1 MSLKAH
7 CPECGKPV
15 LDTVQ
20 GVAVD
25 TGERDAAADALRSYG
40 KSFLYGV
47 PLGLYAV
54 GCIGPPV
61 ALVSLMGSVQR
72 LIALRNAAGALPKE
86 ALASSRAFGR
96 ARTAC
101 IAELALGVPA
111 LLVLATSA
119 AGVLGADAGR
129 FVALLLSSLWF
140 GTMALGMIAGWL
152 VLDTAVARLSLPV
165 KRRTIVPVV
174 VLGLVPLMLVADVV
188 VAANLPWGTAVS
200 APARIVAA
208 LAWAAASGML
218 AFDGSAAGDEVAGG
232 ARRRPALTT
241 PEDEPAEPR
250 PRARPR
256 TPDDDAP
263 IPID

>member
-40 KSFLYGV
+40 KSFLYGL
-47 PLGLYAV
+47 PLGFHAV

-61 ALVSLMGSVQR
+61 ALVSLLGSVQR
-72 LIALRNAAGALPKE
+72 LIALRNAANALPKD

-101 IAELALGVPA
+101 IAELALGGPA
-111 LLVLATSA
+111 LLVLATPA
-119 AGVLGADAGR
+119 AALLGAGPGR
-129 FVALLLSSLWF
+129 FVALLVSSLWF
-140 GTMALGMIAGWL
+140 GAMALGMIAGWL
-152 VLDTAVARLSLPV
+152 ALDTAVARLSLPV
-165 KRRTIVPVV
+165 RRRAVVPVV

-188 VAANLPWGTAVS
+188 SAADLPWGSAVS
-200 APARIVAA
+200 APARILAA

-232 ARRRPALTT
+232 ARRRPPLTT
-241 PEDEPAEPR
+241 PDDEPAEPR
-250 PRARPR
+250 RQARPR
-256 TPDDDAP
+256 TPEDDAP
-263 IPID
+263 IPVD

>member
-1 MSLKAH
+1 MSLKAN

-40 KSFLYGV
+40 KSFLYGL
-47 PLGLYAV
+47 PLGFYAV

-61 ALVSLMGSVQR
+61 ALVSMLGSVQR
-72 LIALRNAAGALPKE
+72 FIALRNAANALPRDVF
-86 ALASSRAFGR
+86 SSSQAIGR

-101 IAELALGVPA
+101 IAEMALGAPA

-129 FVALLLSSLWF
+129 FVVLFLSSLWF
-140 GTMALGMIAGWL
+140 GAMALGMIAGWM
-152 VLDTAVARLSLPV
+152 VLDTAIARLSLPLR
-165 KRRTIVPVV
+165 RRTIVPIV
-174 VLGLVPLMLVADVV
+174 VLALVPLMLVADVV
-188 VAANLPWGTAVS
+188 AAAAPPWGSAVS
-200 APARIVAA
+200 APARILAA